1 MTISGLGRAGNGGA
15 VRSVSGTNTWE
26 GKVTLA
32 ADARIGA
39 AANSLLTLDV
49 ASGNAI
55 EAANFNLGTEGA
67 GHIQVNDAINLGT
80 GSLTKLGTG
89 SLILA
94 TSNSYSGGT
103 VLSEG
108 TLRLGHANAAG
119 SGAITQT
126 TNNSTLQINT
136 GGTVANAMS
145 IFNIQT
151 LQTVT
156 LSGNKTL
163 NNANY
168 DVASGTTTTESGV
181 LTGSG
186 GITKQGTGALI
197 VTASN
202 SFTGA
207 VDVQAG
213 SLNLNSATGGA
224 AASAASVTVAPN
236 ATLLVSVSDQVN
248 NSASVTLSGGT
259 IQRASGV
266 SEVFGS
272 LNLTESSFLDFSGG
286 TAGTLTFS
294 GITYTPSA
302 LLALDIANFNQGS
315 MLVFQTTNNLS
326 MTGFTFSGTG
336 GFGSSSFNGSTFT
349 ITAIPE
355 ASTLVAACA
364 LLIAFG
370 VFWRRDRGLARR
382 VV

>member
-1 MTISGLGRAGNGGA
+1 M
-15 VRSVSGTNTWE
+15 
-26 GKVTLA
+26 A

-39 AANSLLTLDV
+39 ASGSLLTLDV

-108 TLRLGHANAAG
+108 TLRLGHASAAG

-145 IFNIQT
+145 VFSIQT

-236 ATLLVSVSDQVN
+236 ATLPNATTTLLVASLTDAASGGVFDEHVVHLTAPVN
-248 NSASVTLSGGT
+248 LAARRATLSAAAAAAPNADGSVTLY
-259 IQRASGV
+259 IQHASPG
-266 SEVFGS
+266 E
-272 LNLTESSFLDFSGG
+272 D
-286 TAGTLTFS
+286 
-294 GITYTPSA
+294 
-302 LLALDIANFNQGS
+302 
-315 MLVFQTTNNLS
+315 
-326 MTGFTFSGTG
+326 
-336 GFGSSSFNGSTFT
+336 
-349 ITAIPE
+349 
-355 ASTLVAACA
+355 
-364 LLIAFG
+364 
-370 VFWRRDRGLARR
+370 
-382 VV
+382 

>member
-1 MTISGLGRAGNGGA
+1 
-15 VRSVSGTNTWE
+15 
-26 GKVTLA
+26 
-32 ADARIGA
+32 
-39 AANSLLTLDV
+39 
-49 ASGNAI
+49 
-55 EAANFNLGTEGA
+55 
-67 GHIQVNDAINLGT
+67 
-80 GSLTKLGTG
+80 
-89 SLILA
+89 
-94 TSNSYSGGT
+94 
-103 VLSEG
+103 
-108 TLRLGHANAAG
+108 LGHANAAG
-119 SGAITQT
+119 TGAITQA

-145 IFNIQT
+145 IFSIQT

-163 NNANY
+163 NNATY

-213 SLNLNSATGGA
+213 LLNLNSATGGA
-224 AASAASVTVAPN
+224 AASTASLTVATN

-272 LNLTESSFLDFSGG
+272 LNLTASSFLDFSGG
-286 TAGTLTFS
+286 TAGTITFS
-294 GITYTPSA
+294 GITYAPSA

-355 ASTLVAACA
+355 PSTLLASGA
-364 LLIAFG
+364 LLIAL
-370 VFWRRDRGLARR
+370 VASSVRGRFRKGTIA
-382 VV
+382 